1 MIALVEFDKVLN
13 KDVYEKLK
21 DLYEFGETTN
31 RVCNNYNDELE
42 AMQDG
47 VYFRDEVELI
57 GEDECKQKYVL
68 KSDHDKTVESW
79 CIKERV
85 KGDWIGI
92 TERKH
97 VVDLKELYT
106 ACRTAQ
112 VRIIE
117 IARIE

>member
-1 MIALVEFDKVLN
+1 MIALVEFDKAIQ

-21 DLYEFGETTN
+21 GIYDFGEVTD
-31 RVCNNYNDELE
+31 RVYNNYNDEPE
-42 AMQDG
+42 AMQEG

-57 GEDECKQKYVL
+57 GEGEDKHYAL
-68 KSDHDKTVESW
+68 KSNHDETVESW

-97 VVDLKELYT
+97 IVDLKELYT
-106 ACRTAQ
+106 ACRKAQ
-112 VRIIE
+112 VKILE
-117 IARIE
+117 VARID

>member
-1 MIALVEFDKVLN
+1 MIALVEFDKALN

-21 DLYEFGETTN
+21 DLYDFGETTD
-31 RVCNNYNDELE
+31 RVYNNYNDELE
-42 AMQDG
+42 AMQEG

-57 GEDECKQKYVL
+57 GEGEDKYYVL

-97 VVDLKELYT
+97 VVDLKELYK
-106 ACRTAQ
+106 ACRKAQ
-112 VRIIE
+112 VRILE
-117 IARIE
+117 VARID

>member
-1 MIALVEFDKVLN
+1 MIALVEFDKALS

-21 DLYEFGETTN
+21 DLYDFGETTD
-31 RVCNNYNDELE
+31 RVYKNYYDEIESLPF
-42 AMQDG
+42 DL
-47 VYFRDEVELI
+47 YFKDEVELI

-97 VVDLKELYT
+97 VVDLKELYK
-106 ACRTAQ
+106 ACRKAQ
-112 VRIIE
+112 VRILE
-117 IARIE
+117 VARID